1 MINFNIS
8 TMIYRPVKQV
18 FEYISAPENDF
29 QWQYGTLASTRISGG
44 EEGVGA
50 HFRSVG
56 HLMGHRIQS
65 IFEVTEYEPNMKYGF
80 KSISGPL
87 LSQTS
92 YTFDIEKGSTKV
104 SISMQANVVNSFQMD
119 EGVLE
124 KRLKRQFKENLAM
137 LKELLEIKRAPLASE
152 AAS

>member
-1 MINFNIS
+1 M
-8 TMIYRPVKQV
+8 
-18 FEYISAPENDF
+18 
-29 QWQYGTLASTRISGG
+29 
-44 EEGVGA
+44 GA
-50 HFRSVG
+50 HFRSMG

-65 IFEVTEYEPNMKYGF
+65 IFEVTEYEPNMKHGF
-80 KSISGPL
+80 KSISGAL

-92 YTFDIEKGSTKV
+92 DTFDIEKGSTKV